1 MEDKPTEFSCET
13 KCTYSLVHTHSSS
26 AVPVWL
32 QYAQFAVEHMS
43 LMPGG
48 VAFPREVFEKAIVS
62 CGLHVAKAGLLWTT
76 YLEFELAVMTSLQVK
91 LSSKFLSPVYTLS
104 NFQFSYIFIHVHICM
119 LKRFNFL

>member
-1 MEDKPTEFSCET
+1 MFYLHKRG
-13 KCTYSLVHTHSSS
+13 TYSLIHIHTSL

-32 QYAQFAVEHMS
+32 QYAQFAIEHMS

-62 CGLHVAKAGLLWTT
+62 CGLHIAKAGLLWTT

-91 LSSKFLSPVYTLS
+91 SSSKFPSPIYTLS
-104 NFQFSYIFIHVHICM
+104 TFHDIVQFIQCHMHAEKIDWG
-119 LKRFNFL
+119 

>member
-1 MEDKPTEFSCET
+1 MFHLHKHS
-13 KCTYSLVHTHSSS
+13 TYSLVHIHTSL

-76 YLEFELAVMTSLQVK
+76 YLEFELAVMTSLQVYK
-91 LSSKFLSPVYTLS
+91 V
-104 NFQFSYIFIHVHICM
+104 
-119 LKRFNFL
+119 

>member
-1 MEDKPTEFSCET
+1 M
-13 KCTYSLVHTHSSS
+13 HSSS
-26 AVPVWL
+26 AVPLWL
-32 QYAQFAVEHMS
+32 QYAQFSVEHMS

-91 LSSKFLSPVYTLS
+91 LSSKFLSPIYTV
-104 NFQFSYIFIHVHICM
+104 NFSIFIHVHVHTYAC
-119 LKRFNFL
+119 